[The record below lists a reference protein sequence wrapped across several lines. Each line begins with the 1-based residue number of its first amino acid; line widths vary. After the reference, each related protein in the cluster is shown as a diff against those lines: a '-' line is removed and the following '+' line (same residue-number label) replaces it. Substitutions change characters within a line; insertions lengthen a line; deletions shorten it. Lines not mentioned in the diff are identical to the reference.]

1 MTQKLS
7 VMLSLA
13 VVWAGLQTNLAVDNK
28 EVVQPVSDSQ
38 ASDRATFEA
47 DYDRVWQ
54 VVCNLLSEYRFEFA
68 RKDKNT
74 GQIETGYVVLSKH
87 PTFSKLSSGVRTF
100 AIPPKAFLRK
110 WSDGRIKV
118 VAQIS
123 RLSDASTLVVLR
135 PDIQGFAAT
144 RGDDTGVTGEWREC
158 HSNGKFEFE
167 LLNQVAT
174 ELQKSQYHVAN
185 PPASAGPE
193 DKKEVAKEKEPKKV
207 EPGNSDV
214 IFQSVPEGAEIY
226 LNDKLIGMTP
236 TRLSLSAGEY
246 KIKFH
251 KTGYKEFQKEF
262 VLFPHSDITVATE
275 MDKESP

>member
-1 MTQKLS
+1 MIQKIG
-7 VMLSLA
+7 VMAGLA
-13 VVWAGLQTNLAVDNK
+13 VVWAGLQIALAVDNK
-28 EVVQPVSDSQ
+28 EVVQPVNDSQ
-38 ASDRATFEA
+38 PSDRATFEA
-47 DYDRVWQ
+47 DYDHVWQ

-74 GQIETGYVVLSKH
+74 GQIETGFVVLSKH
-87 PTFSKLSSGVRTF
+87 PTFSKLSNGVRTF

-118 VAQIS
+118 VAQVN
-123 RLSDASTLVVLR
+123 RLSDFSTLVVLR

-144 RGDDTGVTGEWREC
+144 RGDDTGVTGEWRQC
-158 HSNGKFEFE
+158 RSNGKFEFE

-174 ELQKSQYHVAN
+174 ELQKPQYNVTN
-185 PPASAGPE
+185 PPPAGPE
-193 DKKEVAKEKEPKKV
+193 EKKDITKKKEPEKTER
-207 EPGNSDV
+207 GNSDV
-214 IFQSVPEGAEIY
+214 IFQSVPDGAEIY

-236 TRLSLSAGEY
+236 TRLSLSAGAY